1 MAEEDQH
8 TADTAAE
15 YDIEEAEQT
24 VPEDII
30 REKALAE
37 IRLAERKQ
45 RLEEYKARA
54 KIDQQSE
61 SFFANLAGLP
71 EDIIRIKVQADIT
84 LDERKMRLEELRV
97 EHEIDLANRIETFNQ
112 AEKIKLTKIMTQN
125 ESQHWLRKYWRAA
138 AGWTY
143 LIICMFDFVIAP
155 VLWAV
160 LPHYIKSMPTE
171 PWQPHTL
178 MNGGLVHISFGA
190 ILGVA
195 AWTRGQSDM
204 MRTKIASTKVLN
216 D

>member
-1 MAEEDQH
+1 MSDEDNLNS
-8 TADTAAE
+8 DTE
-15 YDIEEAEQT
+15 NTTDSVI
-24 VPEDII
+24 PEDIL

-45 RLEEYKARA
+45 RFEEYQARA
-54 KIDQQSE
+54 KIDQESE
-61 SFFANLAGLP
+61 AFFANLAGLP
-71 EDIIRIKVQADIT
+71 EDVIRAKVQADIA

-97 EHEIDLANRIETFNQ
+97 DHEIDLANRIEVFKQ
-112 AEKIKLTKIMTQN
+112 SEKIKLTKIMTQN

-143 LIICMFDFVIAP
+143 LIICMFDFVVAP
-155 VLWAV
+155 IVWAI
-160 LPHYIKSMPTE
+160 LPQFLPNVEMD

-204 MRTKIASTKVLN
+204 MQTKIASNKVLN